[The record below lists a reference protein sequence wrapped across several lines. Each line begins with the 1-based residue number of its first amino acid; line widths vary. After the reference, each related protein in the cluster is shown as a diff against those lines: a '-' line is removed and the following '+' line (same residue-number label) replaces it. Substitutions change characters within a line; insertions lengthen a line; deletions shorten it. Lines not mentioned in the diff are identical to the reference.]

1 MMVRIQLN
9 LLLTT
14 QNTPMR
20 LTSVLQIESLYWEMT
35 QIILEAVYTRALVSH
50 RIDVNKKGH
59 TNVSEICASFLDT
72 SRESL
77 FTLTDPDTG
86 VVVLEK
92 SLRWV
97 WVWTGQVHR
106 TNLLV
111 GLVRTLGVTN
121 LGLKIARLA
130 LDEVLWR
137 HDVNKKFMWTLTKKI
152 VTYPDTSKVCEL
164 SV

>member
-35 QIILEAVYTRALVSH
+35 KIILEAVYTRTSAFC
-50 RIDVNKKGH
+50 RIEVNKKRR

-72 SRESL
+72 SRKSL

-92 SLRWV
+92 SLKWV
-97 WVWTGQVHR
+97 WVWIGQARR

-111 GLVRTLGVTN
+111 GLIGTLGVTN

-130 LDEVLWR
+130 LDEVLWH
-137 HDVNKKFMWTLTKKI
+137 HDVNKKFMWTLTKI
-152 VTYPDTSKVCEL
+152 LWLTLIPAR
-164 SV
+164 